1 MGAGKKGKLFW
12 FIFPRAEEQTNYLQV
27 LCKCIYYMSKIHG
40 EVRIADECAQRGGG
54 QGRSVASRTE
64 AAAGVSI
71 G

>member
-1 MGAGKKGKLFW
+1 MGGGKKGKLFW
-12 FIFPRAEEQTNYLQV
+12 FILPRDEEQTNYLPV

-40 EVRIADECAQRGGG
+40 EVRRIADESVWGG
-54 QGRSVASRTE
+54 SSIASRTE